1 MEWITNLPLNAY
13 PEVFGL
19 HENADITCAQN
30 ETFEILGTLLMLQP
44 KVSGGGGMSR
54 DEQLTALA
62 QDILKRIPSI
72 INFEQVQRKYPVRYE
87 ESMNTV
93 LQQEIIKYN
102 KLLPVIN
109 ASLKEL
115 IKAIKGTVV
124 MSDQL
129 ENLGDGGHASILK
142 ERTDIR

>member
-1 MEWITNLPLNAY
+1 
-13 PEVFGL
+13 
-19 HENADITCAQN
+19 
-30 ETFEILGTLLMLQP
+30 MLQP

-62 QDILKRIPSI
+62 QDILADTEHHQLRAGA
-72 INFEQVQRKYPVRYE
+72 EQYPVQYE

-124 MSDQL
+124 MSDCSRTWRRDVLQGAQDVGGGAGTRFDQHAGVVARRP
-129 ENLGDGGHASILK
+129 GDADRVS
-142 ERTDIR
+142 D